1 MAVAA
6 AVVAAQAAVLLLR
19 PREADPPAPEP
30 LAAAPEAYFSRA
42 ELQRAEDF
50 RSGQRWLFGAIVVVE
65 LGVLVVAVRLAR
77 RPPRRLEGWARRPVR
92 AAAVTA
98 AGLSVAVTVAAL
110 PVRAISRERARDVG
124 LVTQPVPGW
133 LGDVALAGAIGGAIA
148 AAGGAVLVVAMRR
161 LGRRWWVAGA
171 VVVVGYAAA
180 ATSLAP
186 VVLDPLFNRFTPLP
200 AGDLRADVLELAE
213 RAGVEVGEVYEM
225 DASRRTTAANAYVAG
240 LGATKRV
247 VLYDTLLRDFE
258 PREVRLVVAHELA
271 HQANR
276 DLARGLLFL
285 AVVAPFGMLAVA
297 RVAERLG
304 ARAGPRAGPAAVP
317 AVALSIALLVPVV
330 TAVSNQLSRAVE
342 IRADLDAIRLTDD
355 PEAMVAFERRI
366 ALQNVSDPDPPE
378 WWHALMGTHP
388 TTLERIAQAEAER
401 RQ

>member
-30 LAAAPEAYFSRA
+30 LTAAPGEYFSQA
-42 ELQRAEDF
+42 ELQRAEEF
-50 RSGQRWLFGAIVVVE
+50 RSGQRWLFGVIVVAE
-65 LGVLVVAVRLAR
+65 LGVLVLAVRLAR
-77 RPPRRLEGWARRPVR
+77 RPPRRLAGLGRRPVR
-92 AAAVTA
+92 AAAATA
-98 AGLSVAVTVAAL
+98 AALSVAVTVAAL
-110 PVRAISRERARDVG
+110 PVRAVSRERARDVG
-124 LVTQPVPGW
+124 LVTQSVPGW

-171 VVVVGYAAA
+171 VVVVGYGAA
-180 ATSLAP
+180 ATYLAP
-186 VVLDPLFNRFTPLP
+186 VVLDPLFNRFTPLT
-200 AGDLRADVLELAE
+200 GELRADVLELAE

-276 DLARGLLFL
+276 DLPRGLLFL
-285 AVVAPFGMLAVA
+285 ALVAPFGMLAVA

-304 ARAGPRAGPAAVP
+304 ARAGPLAGPAAVP
-317 AVALSIALLVPVV
+317 AVALSIALLVPVT
-330 TAVSNQLSRAVE
+330 TAISNQLSRAVE

-355 PEAMVAFERRI
+355 AEAMVAFERRI
-366 ALQNVSDPDPPE
+366 TLQNVSDPDPPG

-401 RQ
+401 RR